1 MRSSVTIKN
10 IEVEKALVSSRA
22 SILFALACLFVLAL
36 LARFFQ
42 LQVIE
47 HEVFSLRSDENR
59 IRVAPLTPPRGL
71 IFDRNGRL
79 LAENVTA
86 SSLGVIPEKVGSLEA
101 TVQDLKGLLKLK
113 ESDLESFAKNLQRP
127 RTPGESVEIVDS
139 LSDRQLAILAV
150 NRHIKKGLEV
160 SSRLVRNYPLA
171 ELSAHAVGSV
181 RRITQ
186 NDLRTLEKNRY
197 RGTRFVGRRGV
208 EAFYEDRLMGQ
219 VGFQTIETDAHGRI
233 KKVIDKQQAVV
244 GKDLHMYLD
253 AELQVAAYNAL
264 GNFRGAVVAIEPE
277 TGGILAMVSK
287 PGYDPNIF
295 VTGFSETEFEEM
307 KNSVSKPFF
316 NRAAE
321 GQYAPGST
329 FKPIVGLGGIS
340 FGLMDWDTIIDDRGT
355 FSLPGRDRVYRDWAW
370 TPKNPGGQG
379 KVDLRRAIYRSSN
392 IYFYDVASRMDIGR
406 LAKFTEQFGYGK
418 KLISDFPSVVTGLVP
433 NEEWKLNSRAEKW
446 YQGDS
451 VNLGIGQGDLL
462 VTPVQVA
469 YLAATIANRGELVD
483 LRMVKSAPK
492 SASVDAREY
501 SDIRSRQVTGL
512 TPLDWERMAGA
523 MEDVVHLGGQGY
535 GNNGTAWAYIGQN
548 IPYRMA
554 GKSGTAQVVEIS
566 QGEEYDEDVLSEFER
581 KHAWF
586 MAFAPTHDPKIALA
600 VLVENGGGGSSV
612 AGPIA
617 RKIIDSYLVK
627 DLYADKS
634 EYSARFYSGPADL
647 L

>member
-1 MRSSVTIKN
+1 MLT
-10 IEVEKALVSSRA
+10 RA
-22 SILFALACLFVLAL
+22 SILFVLACLFVLML

-59 IRVAPLTPPRGL
+59 IRVAPLAPPRGL
-71 IFDRNGRL
+71 IFDRNGIL
-79 LAENVTA
+79 LAENITA
-86 SSLGVIPEKVGSLEA
+86 SSLGIIPEKVVSLDE
-101 TVQDLKGLLKLK
+101 TVQDLRELLSLK
-113 ESDLESFAKNLQRP
+113 DSDLESFAENLQKP
-127 RTPGESVEIVDS
+127 RRPGESVEIVDS
-139 LSDRQLAILAV
+139 LSDRQIAILAV

-160 SSRLVRNYPLA
+160 SSRLARNYPFA
-171 ELSAHAVGSV
+171 ELAAHAVGSV

-186 NDLRTLEKNRY
+186 NDLRTLDKTRY

-208 EAFYEDRLMGQ
+208 EAFYEDHLLGQ

-233 KKVIDKQQAVV
+233 KKVIDKNQAVV
-244 GKDLHMYLD
+244 GEDLHMYLD

-264 GNFRGAVVAIEPE
+264 GDFRGAVVAIEPE

-287 PGYDPNIF
+287 PGYNPNTF
-295 VTGFSETEFEEM
+295 VTGFSETEFEEI

-329 FKPIVGLGGIS
+329 FKPVVGLGGIS
-340 FGLMDWDTIIDDRGT
+340 FGLMDWDTIIDDKGT

-406 LAKFTEQFGYGK
+406 LASFTEQFGYGK
-418 KLISDFPSVVTGLVP
+418 KLIMDFPSVGTGLVP
-433 NEEWKLNSRAEKW
+433 DEEWKLKARGEKW
-446 YQGDS
+446 YQGDT

-483 LRMVKSAPK
+483 LKMVRSIPK
-492 SASVDAREY
+492 SVSVDAREY
-501 SDIRSRQVTGL
+501 SDMSPRQVPGL
-512 TPLDWERMAGA
+512 TPLDWERMAEA

-566 QGEEYDEDVLSEFER
+566 QGEEYNEEELSEFER

-617 RKIIDSYLVK
+617 RKVIDSYLVN
-627 DLYADKS
+627 DLQADTR
-634 EYSARFYSGPADL
+634 EYSSRFQNENENLP
-647 L
+647 

>member
-1 MRSSVTIKN
+1 MST
-10 IEVEKALVSSRA
+10 RA
-22 SILFALACLFVLAL
+22 SILFVMACLFVLVL

-42 LQVIE
+42 LQVLE

-71 IFDRNGRL
+71 IFDRNGIL
-79 LAENVTA
+79 LAENITA
-86 SSLGVIPEKVGSLEA
+86 SSLGVIPEKVGSLDGA
-101 TVQDLKGLLKLK
+101 VQDLRDLLNLK
-113 ESDLESFAKNLQRP
+113 DSDLESFAENLQKP
-127 RTPGESVEIVDS
+127 RRPGESVEIVDS
-139 LSDRQLAILAV
+139 LSDRQIAILAV

-171 ELSAHAVGSV
+171 ELAAHAVGSV

-186 NDLRTLEKNRY
+186 NDLRTLDRDRY
-197 RGTRFVGRRGV
+197 RGTRFIGRRGV
-208 EAFYEDRLMGQ
+208 EAFHEDHLMGQ

-233 KKVIDKQQAVV
+233 KKVIDKKQAVI

-253 AELQVAAYNAL
+253 AELQVTAYNAL
-264 GNFRGAVVAIEPE
+264 GDFRGAVVAIEPE

-287 PGYDPNIF
+287 PGYNPNTF
-295 VTGFSETEFEEM
+295 VTGFSETEFQEI
-307 KNSVSKPFF
+307 KNSASKPFF
-316 NRAAE
+316 NRAVE

-329 FKPIVGLGGIS
+329 FKPIVGLGAIS
-340 FGLMDWDTIIDDRGT
+340 FGLMDWDTIIDDKGT

-392 IYFYDVASRMDIGR
+392 IYFYDVASRMDIGT
-406 LAKFTEQFGYGK
+406 LASFTKQFGYGE
-418 KLISDFPSVVTGLVP
+418 KLILDFPNVVTGLVP
-433 NEEWKLNSRAEKW
+433 NEEWKQKVRGEKW
-446 YQGDS
+446 YQGDT

-469 YLAATIANRGELVD
+469 YLAATIANRGELVN
-483 LRMVKSAPK
+483 LRMVKSAQK
-492 SASVDAREY
+492 VGSVDARED
-501 SDIRSRQVTGL
+501 SDMRSRRVPGL
-512 TPLDWERMAGA
+512 TQLDWERMAEA

-535 GNNGTAWAYIGQN
+535 GNNGTAWAYVGQN

-566 QGEEYDEDVLSEFER
+566 QGEEYDEEALSEFER

-617 RKIIDSYLVK
+617 RKVIDSYLVK
-627 DLYADKS
+627 DL
-634 EYSARFYSGPADL
+634 
-647 L
+647 

>member
-1 MRSSVTIKN
+1 MLT
-10 IEVEKALVSSRA
+10 RA
-22 SILFALACLFVLAL
+22 SILFALACLFVLML

-59 IRVAPLTPPRGL
+59 IRVAPLAPPRGL
-71 IFDRNGRL
+71 IFDRNGIL
-79 LAENVTA
+79 LAENITA
-86 SSLGVIPEKVGSLEA
+86 SSLGIIPEKVVSLDE
-101 TVQDLKGLLKLK
+101 TVQDLRELLSLK
-113 ESDLESFAKNLQRP
+113 DSDLESFAENLQKP
-127 RTPGESVEIVDS
+127 RRPGESVEIVDS
-139 LSDRQLAILAV
+139 LSDRQIAILAV

-171 ELSAHAVGSV
+171 ELAAHAVGSV

-186 NDLRTLEKNRY
+186 NDLRTLDKTRY

-208 EAFYEDRLMGQ
+208 EAFYEDHLLGQ

-233 KKVIDKQQAVV
+233 KKVIDKNQAVV
-244 GKDLHMYLD
+244 GEDLHMYLD
-253 AELQVAAYNAL
+253 ADLQVAAYNAL
-264 GNFRGAVVAIEPE
+264 GDFRGAVVAIEPE

-287 PGYDPNIF
+287 PGYNPNTF
-295 VTGFSETEFEEM
+295 VTGFSETEFEEIR
-307 KNSVSKPFF
+307 NSASKPFF

-329 FKPIVGLGGIS
+329 FKPVVGLGGIS
-340 FGLMDWDTIIDDRGT
+340 FGLMDWDTIIDDKGT

-406 LAKFTEQFGYGK
+406 LASFTKQFGYGK
-418 KLISDFPSVVTGLVP
+418 KLILDFPTVATGLVP
-433 NEEWKLNSRAEKW
+433 NEEWKLKVRGEKW
-446 YQGDS
+446 YQGDT

-483 LRMVKSAPK
+483 LKMVRSIPI
-492 SASVDAREY
+492 SASVDAGEY
-501 SDIRSRQVTGL
+501 SHTSSRQVPGL
-512 TPLDWERMAGA
+512 APLDWERMAEA

-566 QGEEYDEDVLSEFER
+566 QGEEYDEEELSEFER

-612 AGPIA
+612 AGPVA
-617 RKIIDSYLVK
+617 RKVIDSYLLK
-627 DLYADKS
+627 DLIAKKS
-634 EYSARFYSGPADL
+634 EHATRFRNETENL

>member
-1 MRSSVTIKN
+1 MRSSSTIKD
-10 IEVEKALVSSRA
+10 IQVEKTLVLTRA
-22 SILFALACLFVLAL
+22 SILFVLACLFVLVL
-36 LARFFQ
+36 LVRFFQ
-42 LQVIE
+42 LQVVE
-47 HEVFSLRSDENR
+47 HEVYSLRSDENR
-59 IRVAPLTPPRGL
+59 IRVTALPPPRGL
-71 IFDRNGRL
+71 ILDRNGIL
-79 LAENVTA
+79 LAENITA
-86 SSLGVIPEKVGSLEA
+86 SSLGIIPEKVGSLENTLQA
-101 TVQDLKGLLKLK
+101 LKRLL
-113 ESDLESFAKNLQRP
+113 DLEEGVLRSFANNLQKP
-127 RTPGESVEIVDS
+127 RRPGEAVELVDS
-139 LSDRQLAILAV
+139 LSDRQSAILAV
-150 NRHIKKGLEV
+150 NRYKLEGLEV
-160 SSRLVRNYPLA
+160 APRLIRNYPFA
-171 ELSAHAVGSV
+171 EIAAHAVGSV
-181 RRITQ
+181 RRIAPD
-186 NDLRTLEKNRY
+186 DLPTLNTERY
-197 RGTRFVGRRGV
+197 RGTRFIGRRGV
-208 EAFYEDRLMGQ
+208 EAFYEEDLMGQ

-233 KKVIDKQQAVV
+233 KKVIDKKKAVV

-253 AELQVAAYNAL
+253 VELQAAAYKAL
-264 GNFRGAVVAIEPE
+264 GDFRGAVVVIEPK

-287 PGYDPNIF
+287 PGYNPNSF
-295 VTGFSETEFEEM
+295 VTGFSETEFEEI

-329 FKPIVGLGGIS
+329 FKPVIGLGGIS
-340 FGLMDWDTIIDDRGT
+340 FGLVDWDTIIDDKGT

-392 IYFYDVASRMDIGR
+392 IYFYDVASRMEVGR
-406 LAKFTEQFGYGK
+406 LASFTEQFGYGK
-418 KLISDFPSVVTGLVP
+418 KLISDFPSLATGLVP
-433 NEEWKLNSRAEKW
+433 NEEWKLKSRAEKW
-446 YQGDS
+446 YLGDT

-483 LRMVKSAPK
+483 LRMVKGAPK
-492 SASVDAREY
+492 SASVDLRDH
-501 SDIRSRQVTGL
+501 SDLTSRRVPGL
-512 TPLDWERMAGA
+512 TPLDWERMAEA
-523 MEDVVHLGGQGY
+523 MEAVVHLGGQGY

-548 IPYRMA
+548 ISYRMA

-566 QGEEYDEDVLSEFER
+566 QGEEYDEDALSEFQR

-586 MAFAPTHDPKIALA
+586 MAFAPTHDPQIALA

-617 RKIIDSYLVK
+617 RSVIDSYLLK

-634 EYSARFYSGPADL
+634 EYSARFQSGPVDL

>member
-1 MRSSVTIKN
+1 MLT
-10 IEVEKALVSSRA
+10 RA
-22 SILFALACLFVLAL
+22 SILFALACLFVLML

-59 IRVAPLTPPRGL
+59 IRVAPLAPPRGL
-71 IFDRNGRL
+71 IFDRNGIL
-79 LAENVTA
+79 LAENITA
-86 SSLGVIPEKVGSLEA
+86 SSLGIIPEKVVSLDE
-101 TVQDLKGLLKLK
+101 TVQDLRELLNLK
-113 ESDLESFAKNLQRP
+113 DSDLESFAENLQKP
-127 RTPGESVEIVDS
+127 RRPGESVEIVDS
-139 LSDRQLAILAV
+139 LSDRQIAILAV

-171 ELSAHAVGSV
+171 ELAAHAVGSV

-186 NDLRTLEKNRY
+186 NDLRTLDKTRY

-208 EAFYEDRLMGQ
+208 EAFYEDHLLGQ
-219 VGFQTIETDAHGRI
+219 VGFQTIETDAHGRV
-233 KKVIDKQQAVV
+233 KKVIDKNQAVV
-244 GKDLHMYLD
+244 GEDLHMYLD

-264 GNFRGAVVAIEPE
+264 GDFRGAVVAIEPE

-287 PGYDPNIF
+287 PGYNPNTF
-295 VTGFSETEFEEM
+295 VTGFSETEFEEI

-316 NRAAE
+316 NRAVE
-321 GQYAPGST
+321 GQYDPGST
-329 FKPIVGLGGIS
+329 FKPVVGLGGIS
-340 FGLMDWDTIIDDRGT
+340 FGLMDWDTIIDDKGT
-355 FSLPGRDRVYRDWAW
+355 FSLTGRDRVYRDWAW

-392 IYFYDVASRMDIGR
+392 IYFYDVASRMDIGM
-406 LAKFTEQFGYGK
+406 LASFTRQFGYGK
-418 KLISDFPSVVTGLVP
+418 KLILDFPNAATGLVP
-433 NEEWKLNSRAEKW
+433 NEEWKQKVRGEKW
-446 YQGDS
+446 YQGDT

-483 LRMVKSAPK
+483 LKMVKSAPI
-492 SASVDAREY
+492 AGSVDARED
-501 SDIRSRQVTGL
+501 SDIRSRQVPGL
-512 TPLDWERMAGA
+512 TPLDWERMAEA

-566 QGEEYDEDVLSEFER
+566 QGEEYDEDALSEFER

-612 AGPIA
+612 AGPVA
-617 RKIIDSYLVK
+617 RKVIDSYLLK
-627 DLYADKS
+627 DLIAKKS
-634 EYSARFYSGPADL
+634 EHATRFRNETENL